1 MLSFLRRFT
10 FLQKILGLD
19 NSGQIAKDRLR
30 LVLIHDRS
38 SISPQ
43 LMENLKFDLI
53 KIISKYMVIDEETIE
68 MGIDN
73 RNGTVALAANIPIL
87 KIKALDSDAEQ
98 LQLLEESSEQ
108 ERSRENKK
116 AQLPSETSKQ
126 KKEIEKTDIDLSQSE
141 KEVFAAKSNHSQALA
156 CAAAVKTR
164 RRAYNTYRSKRTS
177 RRRKKI
183 AV

>member
-1 MLSFLRRFT
+1 MINFLKRFT

-19 NSGQIAKDRLR
+19 NSGRVAKDRLR
-30 LVLIHDRS
+30 LVLIHDHS

-68 MGIDN
+68 MGLDN

-87 KIKALDSDAEQ
+87 KIKSLDGDAQQ
-98 LQLLEESSEQ
+98 LQLLDEGSPQ
-108 ERSRENKK
+108 EKSREDKK
-116 AQLPSETSKQ
+116 APLPSEASKQ
-126 KKEIEKTDIDLSQSE
+126 KKETEKTDIDTHTSE
-141 KEVFAAKSNHSQALA
+141 KEVSAAKSNYSAVDSTA
-156 CAAAVKTR
+156 SVKTR
-164 RRAYNTYRSKRTS
+164 RRAYNNYRSKKTG

>member
-1 MLSFLRRFT
+1 VINFLKKFT

-19 NSGQIAKDRLR
+19 NSGQVAKDRLR

-53 KIISKYMVIDEETIE
+53 KIISKYMIIDEETIE
-68 MGIDN
+68 MGLDN

-87 KIKALDSDAEQ
+87 KIKALDSETEQ
-98 LQLLEESSEQ
+98 LQLLDEGSSQ
-108 ERSRENKK
+108 EKPREGKK
-116 AQLPSETSKQ
+116 APEASKQ
-126 KKEIEKTDIDLSQSE
+126 KKETEKSDIGAAQEE
-141 KEVFAAKSNHSQALA
+141 KEMLQVKPNYPADSPVSI
-156 CAAAVKTR
+156 KTR
-164 RRAYNTYRSKRTS
+164 RKAYNNYRSKRAG

>member
-1 MLSFLRRFT
+1 MINFLKRFT

-19 NSGQIAKDRLR
+19 NSGQVAKDRLR

-53 KIISKYMVIDEETIE
+53 KIISKYMIIDEETIE
-68 MGIDN
+68 MGLDN

-87 KIKALDSDAEQ
+87 KIKSLDGNAEQ
-98 LQLLEESSEQ
+98 LQLLEENSEQ
-108 ERSRENKK
+108 VKPREDKK
-116 AQLPSETSKQ
+116 TQHSP
-126 KKEIEKTDIDLSQSE
+126 IDSAVS
-141 KEVFAAKSNHSQALA
+141 
-156 CAAAVKTR
+156 VKTR
-164 RRAYNTYRSKRTS
+164 RKAYNNYRSKRTG

>member
-19 NSGQIAKDRLR
+19 NSGQVAKDRLR

-53 KIISKYMVIDEETIE
+53 KIISKYMIIDEETIE
-68 MGIDN
+68 MGLDN

-87 KIKALDSDAEQ
+87 KIKSLDGEAEQ
-98 LQLLEESSEQ
+98 LQLLDEDTLPAAPLAQTQ
-108 ERSRENKK
+108 E
-116 AQLPSETSKQ
+116 T
-126 KKEIEKTDIDLSQSE
+126 KTQPVEPAEPVIS
-141 KEVFAAKSNHSQALA
+141 
-156 CAAAVKTR
+156 VKTR
-164 RRAYNTYRSKRTS
+164 RRSYNTYRAKRA
-177 RRRKKI
+177 RRRKK
-183 AV
+183 AVV

>member
-1 MLSFLRRFT
+1 MINFLKKFT

-19 NSGQIAKDRLR
+19 NSGQVAKDRLR

-53 KIISKYMVIDEETIE
+53 KVISKYMVIDEETIE
-68 MGIDN
+68 MGLDN

-87 KIKALDSDAEQ
+87 RIKAIEDNNEQ
-98 LQLLEESSEQ
+98 LELLDEKPEI
-108 ERSRENKK
+108 KK
-116 AQLPSETSKQ
+116 TVKETKSG
-126 KKEIEKTDIDLSQSE
+126 IEKLQNTDKEALLQKTRYVSDDSALSI
-141 KEVFAAKSNHSQALA
+141 
-156 CAAAVKTR
+156 KTR
-164 RRAYNTYRSKRTS
+164 RKAYNTYRTKRTT